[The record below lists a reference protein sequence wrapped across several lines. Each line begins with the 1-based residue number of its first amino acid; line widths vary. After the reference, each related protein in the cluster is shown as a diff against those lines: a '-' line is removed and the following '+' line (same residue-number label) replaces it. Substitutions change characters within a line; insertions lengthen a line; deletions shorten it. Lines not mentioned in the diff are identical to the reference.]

1 MKENLVAC
9 CAPTPWISAECPVS
23 SNCSTMQATSLH
35 GNRDSLAHK
44 VNTDVSTLNE
54 TELEH
59 TFIHDRPCTYYVTM
73 MQFRATIVV
82 VWKQ

>member
-1 MKENLVAC
+1 
-9 CAPTPWISAECPVS
+9 
-23 SNCSTMQATSLH
+23 MQATSLH
-35 GNRDSLAHK
+35 GNRDNLAHK

-73 MQFRATIVV
+73 RHFRANIVAV
-82 VWKQ
+82 